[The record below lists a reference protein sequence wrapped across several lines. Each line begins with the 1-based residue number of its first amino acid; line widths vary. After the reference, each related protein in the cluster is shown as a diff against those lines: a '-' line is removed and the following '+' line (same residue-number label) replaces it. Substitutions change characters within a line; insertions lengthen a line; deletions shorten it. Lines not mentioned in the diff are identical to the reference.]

1 MQITVFGCKIYISL
15 LFFTMLSLILFID
28 KTGLILFGIAAV
40 IIHELGHLAVMIFNN
55 AAPREIILQPIGI
68 IIKRTGVLSDE
79 IQLKIAAAGC
89 SANLIAI
96 IASLAFYVVFKSD
109 ELIFFIGANMG
120 VMCFNL
126 LIIKGLDG
134 YDILYLLLRRFYP
147 EEKTEK
153 QMKLISCV
161 MIFLLFAAVFYL
173 LITKKGGNML
183 SLCAIYL
190 TILAIMS
197 LKRR

>member
-1 MQITVFGCKIYISL
+1 
-15 LFFTMLSLILFID
+15 MLSLILLID

-40 IIHELGHLAVMIFNN
+40 IIHELGHLAVMIINN
-55 AAPREIILQPIGI
+55 AAPQEIILQPIGI
-68 IIKRTGVLSDE
+68 IIRRTGLLGDDK
-79 IQLKIAAAGC
+79 QLKIAAAGC

-96 IASLAFYVVFKSD
+96 TAAFAFYAIFKSD
-109 ELIFFIGANMG
+109 ELIFFIGANLG

-134 YDILYLLLRRFYP
+134 YDILYLLLKKHLT
-147 EEKTEK
+147 EEKTARL
-153 QMKLISCV
+153 MKIISCV

-173 LITKKGGNML
+173 IIAKRGGNML

-190 TILAIMS
+190 VILAIMS
-197 LKRR
+197 LKRQ